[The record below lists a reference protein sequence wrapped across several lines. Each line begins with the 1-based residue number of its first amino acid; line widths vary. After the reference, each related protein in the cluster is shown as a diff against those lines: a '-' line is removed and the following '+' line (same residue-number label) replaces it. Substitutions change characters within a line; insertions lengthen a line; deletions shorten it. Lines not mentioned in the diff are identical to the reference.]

1 MGKGSGIIRNIT
13 IFSGLSVAALHLFNR
28 FESTRACIQNQERT
42 REDKTYNWRSGNVDY
57 KVKGYGDPI
66 LLIHDLNIGS
76 NKAEFSFIF
85 DILSADHKVYCPD
98 LPGFGKSDKP
108 AMTYTA
114 SMYEDMITEF
124 IRDVI
129 KTETDIVVTGSS
141 APIIIKLAHNNP
153 KLVKKLIMIN
163 PLGLY
168 DQNLIPSIQ
177 SRLLK
182 VFINIPILGTFY
194 YNMNSTKQAL
204 SDKFN
209 NEYLGDIADTDSDK
223 IEQIILQY
231 YRSAHEGGIFAKHA
245 YASHLAQYM
254 TVNVLHEL
262 QEDKH
267 PILLIGGEYEPD
279 IEANIENYSFYK
291 NELKSVIIAG
301 SAHLPQIDNAEET
314 AEHIVAFIKNNDHS
328 EES

>member
-1 MGKGSGIIRNIT
+1 MGKKGSGIIRNIT

-28 FESTRACIQNQERT
+28 FESTRACMQNQERT

-85 DILSADHKVYCPD
+85 EKLSADHKVYCPD

-114 SMYEDMITEF
+114 SMYEDMISEF

-129 KTETDIVVTGSS
+129 KTETNIVVTGSS

-153 KLVKKLIMIN
+153 KLVKNLIMIN

-182 VFINIPILGTFY
+182 VFINIPIVGTFY
-194 YNMNSTKQAL
+194 AAPSPDKPPFVKIGDTVRKGDVIMIIESMKLMNEIQ
-204 SDKFN
+204 SDYDGVVDSILVSDGQTV
-209 NEYLGDIADTDSDK
+209 EYD
-223 IEQIILQY
+223 QPVMII
-231 YRSAHEGGIFAKHA
+231 K
-245 YASHLAQYM
+245 
-254 TVNVLHEL
+254 
-262 QEDKH
+262 
-267 PILLIGGEYEPD
+267 
-279 IEANIENYSFYK
+279 
-291 NELKSVIIAG
+291 
-301 SAHLPQIDNAEET
+301 
-314 AEHIVAFIKNNDHS
+314 
-328 EES
+328 